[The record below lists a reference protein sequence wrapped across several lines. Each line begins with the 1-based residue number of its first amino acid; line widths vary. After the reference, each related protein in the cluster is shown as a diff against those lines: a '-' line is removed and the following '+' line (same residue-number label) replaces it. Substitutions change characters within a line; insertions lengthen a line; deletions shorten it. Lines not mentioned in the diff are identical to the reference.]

1 MHEALG
7 VSPMSFE
14 KDLAPGGVEL
24 VGATVVNGGRRH
36 EPQSRVP
43 VRVVVVVEETA
54 AEQAAVF
61 LALFMSVLQSC
72 RHKGIRVIDIVTSIL
87 RAPDNTPSPWST
99 QSGKQLQNPMSC
111 LSSIQRYAIFFF
123 AVHGRVLRMSRN

>member
-61 LALFMSVLQSC
+61 QTAKAAWKF
-72 RHKGIRVIDIVTSIL
+72 RAIL
-87 RAPDNTPSPWST
+87 HPNR
-99 QSGKQLQNPMSC
+99 K
-111 LSSIQRYAIFFF
+111 
-123 AVHGRVLRMSRN
+123 

>member
-36 EPQSRVP
+36 EPERNMSTTLGHSR
-43 VRVVVVVEETA
+43 A
-54 AEQAAVF
+54 AFSEPR
-61 LALFMSVLQSC
+61 LWWGDS
-72 RHKGIRVIDIVTSIL
+72 
-87 RAPDNTPSPWST
+87 
-99 QSGKQLQNPMSC
+99 
-111 LSSIQRYAIFFF
+111 
-123 AVHGRVLRMSRN
+123 

>member
-54 AEQAAVF
+54 AEQGGR
-61 LALFMSVLQSC
+61 L
-72 RHKGIRVIDIVTSIL
+72 
-87 RAPDNTPSPWST
+87 PDS
-99 QSGKQLQNPMSC
+99 QSGLGIQGNT
-111 LSSIQRYAIFFF
+111 SS
-123 AVHGRVLRMSRN
+123 S

>member
-87 RAPDNTPSPWST
+87 RAPDNTPVP
-99 QSGKQLQNPMSC
+99 LVNPE
-111 LSSIQRYAIFFF
+111 R
-123 AVHGRVLRMSRN
+123 